1 VNLADDKKEA
11 TMRPYLADTNEL
23 CIQVMGVDHV
33 VIAAPTQSSYYR
45 GLFNCCTGFWPKHV
59 KCLFYPYV

>member
-1 VNLADDKKEA
+1 MNLADDKKEA

-45 GLFNCCTGFWPKHV
+45 GLFNCCTGF
-59 KCLFYPYV
+59 